1 VTIGRVRHL
10 QRAILLP
17 IPRRLPLALQTVA
30 KAEAQPSIYGHAN
43 DIRCDSQEPRVSRNN
58 SVNAVSKFLSNI
70 VTKLR
75 G

>member
-1 VTIGRVRHL
+1 MTIGRVRHL

-17 IPRRLPLALQTVA
+17 IPRRLPLAAQTVA
-30 KAEAQPSIYGHAN
+30 KAEVLLSIYGHAN
-43 DIRCDSQEPRVSRNN
+43 DIRCDIQASRVSRKK
-58 SVNAVSKFLSNI
+58 SVNAVSNFLSNI